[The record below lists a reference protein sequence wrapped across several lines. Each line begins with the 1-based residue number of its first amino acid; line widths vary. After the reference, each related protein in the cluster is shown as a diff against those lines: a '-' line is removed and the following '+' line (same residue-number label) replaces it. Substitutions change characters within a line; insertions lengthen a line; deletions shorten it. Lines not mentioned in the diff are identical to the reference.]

1 MTTTRDIV
9 DALVAGNIKEA
20 KQMTSSILSEKI
32 KDACDLHSVEVT
44 EKRYNSKKEDKLDPV
59 DHSEL
64 KGKHKERDDKDID
77 NDGDVD
83 SSDKYLHKRR
93 KAVSKAVKNDEG
105 TDADIAGLALDI
117 AKLQDRKK
125 DLESKKAR
133 EPKRNKQGREGR

>member
-64 KGKHKERDDKDID
+64 KGKHK
-77 NDGDVD
+77 
-83 SSDKYLHKRR
+83 
-93 KAVSKAVKNDEG
+93 A
-105 TDADIAGLALDI
+105 
-117 AKLQDRKK
+117 
-125 DLESKKAR
+125 KKAQS
-133 EPKRNKQGREGR
+133 EVDYEIQQPLLGNKR